1 MLRLYPFQML
11 SDNEENSG
19 SLSGGKKLSLKDHI
33 QAWATGVGIV
43 VGLFGFSLILGMIF
57 MDYDPRTMIE
67 NIERDLGFLF
77 N

>member
-1 MLRLYPFQML
+1 MIDR
-11 SDNEENSG
+11 
-19 SLSGGKKLSLKDHI
+19 KKLSLKDHV

>member
-11 SDNEENSG
+11 PDNEENSG

-43 VGLFGFSLILGMIF
+43 VGLFGFGLILGMIF

-67 NIERDLGFLF
+67 NIERDLEFLF